1 VNGGFGP
8 AVAERVA
15 AFLAA
20 HHVLTLAT
28 VDDDGPGAAALF
40 YAVGDAMSLYVLS
53 DPGTRHGRA
62 LASDAR
68 VAATVQSETTDWTA
82 ITGLQLRG
90 TARQLVEADEARRL
104 YLSRFPFAA
113 TLMGDGAPHR
123 FYRIAPRW
131 MRLIDNSRGLG
142 FKEEFRLP

>member
-1 VNGGFGP
+1 MGRLGP

-15 AFLAA
+15 AFLTA

-28 VDDDGPGAAALF
+28 VDEDGPGAAALF
-40 YAVGDAMSLYVLS
+40 YAVDDAMSLYVLS

-62 LASDAR
+62 LARDAR
-68 VAATVQSETTDWTA
+68 VAATIQSETTDWMA

-90 TARQLVEADEARRL
+90 TARQLAEDDEARHL
-104 YLSRFPFAA
+104 YLSRFPIAA
-113 TLMGDGAPHR
+113 TLMSSGAPHR

>member
-1 VNGGFGP
+1 MGRLEP
-8 AVAERVA
+8 AAAQRVT

-28 VDDDGPGAAALF
+28 VDEDGPGAAALF
-40 YAVGDAMSLYVLS
+40 YAVDDAMSLYVLS

-62 LASDAR
+62 LAREAR
-68 VAATVQSETTDWTA
+68 VAATIQAETTDWTA

-90 TARQLVEADEARRL
+90 TARQLVEDDEARRL

-113 TLMGDGAPHR
+113 ALMGDVAPHR

-131 MRLIDNSRGLG
+131 MRLIDNARGLG
-142 FKEEFRLP
+142 FKEEFWLP